1 MKKTINKQ
9 NKGENISTGIFER
22 KYIVKKE
29 IKCCS
34 SLLVTRTL
42 KTIVKYV
49 WKSLSHLLLFT
60 TPSTVHGILQA
71 FPFCRGSSL
80 PGTEPRSPALQADSL
95 PAEPPGKP
103 KNTGVGSL
111 PLFQGIFPTQESNQG
126 LLHCRWI
133 LYQLSYPR
141 SPKYVY
147 AHLIGKCQE
156 IWQHQALE
164 KMWINGICY
173 TLPLGVLTG
182 PATLENNLSP
192 SWKIR
197 YSQTLYIKHNN
208 FSSLSISENPL
219 VYWYSVTL
227 WECS

>member
-1 MKKTINKQ
+1 MEFSRCFPSP
-9 NKGENISTGIFER
+9 GDLPYPGI
-22 KYIVKKE
+22 
-29 IKCCS
+29 
-34 SLLVTRTL
+34 
-42 KTIVKYV
+42 
-49 WKSLSHLLLFT
+49 
-60 TPSTVHGILQA
+60 
-71 FPFCRGSSL
+71 
-80 PGTEPRSPALQADSL
+80 EPRSPALQADSL

-111 PLFQGIFPTQESNQG
+111 SLLQGIFTTQESDQG

-133 LYQLSYPR
+133 LYQLSYLR
-141 SPKYVY
+141 SPKYIY

-156 IWQHQALE
+156 IWQHQVLE

-197 YSQTLYIKHNN
+197 YSPTLYIKHNN

-219 VYWYSVTL
+219 VYWYWLYETVHSSTICKSKKKKKKTL
-227 WECS
+227 ETTKSTINMGMNEGINCGIFPQWMTT